1 MNEAYMNEE
10 VYLTFKTPR
19 HVSEFLKFVAH
30 KKGKS
35 QPKLIDEICQ
45 KYIREMLEMA
55 EEEMAKQAENADE

>member
-30 KKGKS
+30 KTGKS

-45 KYIREMLEMA
+45 DFVKDMLAIA
-55 EEEMAKQAENADE
+55 EEEMERNGKTS